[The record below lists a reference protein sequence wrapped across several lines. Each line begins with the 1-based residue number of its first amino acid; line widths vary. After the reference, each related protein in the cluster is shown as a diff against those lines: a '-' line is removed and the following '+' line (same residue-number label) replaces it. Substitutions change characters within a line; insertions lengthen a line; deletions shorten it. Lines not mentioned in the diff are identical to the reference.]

1 MKNFLE
7 YLETKGYELYGNSPK
22 DNEYTLKHMDRRAAS
37 MSGTADFPSFAKA
50 RYRRLQQASKYRKL
64 TPEEQET
71 IKNHK
76 KIYNAD

>member
-1 MKNFLE
+1 MKTFLE

-37 MSGTADFPSFAKA
+37 MSGKAGFPSFAID

-64 TPEEQET
+64 TPEEEDT
-71 IKNHK
+71 MKHDK
-76 KIYNAD
+76 RIYNL